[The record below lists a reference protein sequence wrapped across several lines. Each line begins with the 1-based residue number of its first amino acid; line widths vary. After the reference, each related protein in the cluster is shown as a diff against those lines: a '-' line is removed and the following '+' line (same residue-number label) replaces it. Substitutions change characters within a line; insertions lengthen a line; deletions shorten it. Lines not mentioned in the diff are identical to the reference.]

1 MQQTQ
6 SKSATKLKTL
16 ELTSYLAKYGEDPV
30 AQLYVLNRTNPRG
43 NIVFN
48 CLGDLNRPITVTVMA
63 TFIPIDLTA
72 QVPRTK
78 LLDSPA
84 LRRMLSRGDLVI
96 CDNEDVAALFE
107 SSSRAKEEFDRLH
120 NVTRPDSATE
130 VELDNNNGIFSEEDD
145 TNAAFVAE
153 IIERSISGDTVGMLQ
168 DMIFNRIERLAK
180 SDVEQIANGV
190 SDPELKRL
198 CLDAIEQLM

>member
-1 MQQTQ
+1 
-6 SKSATKLKTL
+6 
-16 ELTSYLAKYGEDPV
+16 
-30 AQLYVLNRTNPRG
+30 
-43 NIVFN
+43 
-48 CLGDLNRPITVTVMA
+48 
-63 TFIPIDLTA
+63 
-72 QVPRTK
+72 
-78 LLDSPA
+78 
-84 LRRMLSRGDLVI
+84 
-96 CDNEDVAALFE
+96 
-107 SSSRAKEEFDRLH
+107 LH

-168 DMIFNRIERLAK
+168 DMIFNRIERLTK

>member
-6 SKSATKLKTL
+6 SKSPTKLKTL
-16 ELTSYLAKYGEDPV
+16 ELTSYLDKYGEDQV

-78 LLDSPA
+78 LLESPA
-84 LRRMLSRGDLVI
+84 LRRNLARGDLVI
-96 CDNEDVAALFE
+96 CDNEDVAALFA

-120 NVTRPDSATE
+120 NVTRTNGNSE
-130 VELDNNNGIFSEEDD
+130 VELDTNNGVFSEEED
-145 TNAAFVAE
+145 TNADFVSE
-153 IIERSISGDTVGMLQ
+153 IIERSIGGDTVSMLQ
-168 DMIFNRIERLAK
+168 DMIYNRIERLSK
-180 SDVEQIANGV
+180 TDVEQIANGV
-190 SDPELKRL
+190 SDPELKRM
-198 CLDAIEQLM
+198 CLETIEQFM